1 MNCTKCGKE
10 IPDGESKLC
19 EECQMKLLEEI
30 KKEGENLE
38 NASSEVQEEKID
50 KKEGTKEKKD
60 KKKDDSSD
68 NKDEN
73 KFKVSGTEK
82 KKNKKSLVMAIVIL
96 AVIVVITALCIIIF
110 GNTTNKVGN
119 TIGNIRN
126 YGYGTSDGKW
136 IYYVSPNEDA
146 TKVGICKVKNNKP
159 EEKQE
164 LLMNDMDILSL
175 NVYKDY
181 LYFIGVVLENYSD
194 TDDIDNKI
202 YRMKTD
208 GSDLEVINDNNFN
221 NDCYEIYVLDNS
233 IYYIGVDENIYKMN
247 LDGTNAKMVSENG
260 TGYIGITDKYII
272 YNVEN
277 EAKDNYITYIM
288 NIDGTNPRPIV
299 EGQRLYS
306 VDILGDYVYYTNTDK
321 HIYRT
326 KIDSNEQELIL
337 ETSAYNLNLKD
348 DYLYFLNYANEED
361 YTVCLYRV
369 KADGSQEKEEE
380 VKTLSVTTKYI
391 NVVGDWVMYMD
402 YEEDSGFINLVNKNT
417 SGEESKIYVYVYP
430 DEPEADVTTD
440 NTTPEEN
447 TPTEDNGTVENEIPV
462 DTTTVVNQTAQDTTT
477 VTNQTTPDVNA
488 PVGDNATA
496 NYTSVEE

>member
-30 KKEGENLE
+30 KKEGETLE
-38 NASSEVQEEKID
+38 NASSEVQEDIKEQTNKQETD
-50 KKEGTKEKKD
+50 KKEKSKKSKKKKEK
-60 KKKDDSSD
+60 SSED
-68 NKDEN
+68 KDEN
-73 KFKVSGTEK
+73 KFKVAGSDK
-82 KKNKKSLVMAIVIL
+82 KKNKINLIIAIVIVL
-96 AVIVVITALCIIIF
+96 ILGVIIAVCMKFA
-110 GNTTNKVGN
+110 NNSNKVGN

-146 TKVGICKVKNNKP
+146 TKVGICKVKNKNP

-181 LYFIGVVLENYSD
+181 LYFIGVVLENYSE

-247 LDGTNAKMVSENG
+247 LDGTNAEMVSNNG

-277 EAKDNYITYIM
+277 ETKDNYITYIM

-337 ETSAYNLNLKD
+337 ETSAYNLNLKG

-369 KADGSQEKEEE
+369 KSDGSQEKEEE

-402 YEEDSGFINLVNKNT
+402 YEEDSGFINLVNKNGN
-417 SGEESKIYVYVYP
+417 GEESKIYVYEYP
-430 DEPEADVTTD
+430 DELETDVTTD
-440 NTTPEEN
+440 NGTSEN
-447 TPTEDNGTVENEIPV
+447 NAPVEDNNTTNVNSTEEQNTSVENVTPV
-462 DTTTVVNQTAQDTTT
+462 DTTTVVNQTAPDTNTA
-477 VTNQTTPDVNA
+477 VVN
-488 PVGDNATA
+488 N
-496 NYTSVEE
+496 